1 MIDISHIHP
10 MLVHF
15 PIALLIAGF
24 FSDILGLFVKKEFFT
39 RAGFYLLILG
49 TLGAIAAVIT
59 GHMAGDGI
67 ESGSLKQAVE
77 VHEDAGTLTLWLAL
91 ITSAFRIVLVWL
103 EKYRGIL
110 KAAALILFFATVLS
124 VARTGYYGGELVYK
138 HAAGVE
144 FSLGNN

>member
-24 FSDILGLFVKKEFFT
+24 FSDVLGLFVKKEFFT

-67 ESGSLKQAVE
+67 EAGSLKQAVE

-103 EKYRGIL
+103 EKYKGAL
-110 KAAALILFFATVLS
+110 KAVALVLFLATVLS

-144 FSLGNN
+144 LSFGNN

>member
-110 KAAALILFFATVLS
+110 KAAALVLFLATVLS

>member
-24 FSDILGLFVKKEFFT
+24 FSDVLGLFVKKEFFT

-110 KAAALILFFATVLS
+110 KAAALVLFLATVLS

>member
-67 ESGSLKQAVE
+67 ESGALKQAVE

-91 ITSAFRIVLVWL
+91 ITSAFRVVLIWL

-110 KAAALILFFATVLS
+110 KAVALVLFFATVLS

>member
-24 FSDILGLFVKKEFFT
+24 FSDVLGLFVKKEFFT

-67 ESGSLKQAVE
+67 EAGWLKQAVE

-91 ITSAFRIVLVWL
+91 ITSAFRIILVWF
-103 EKYRGIL
+103 EKYRGAL
-110 KAAALILFFATVLS
+110 KAVALVLFLATVLS

-144 FSLGNN
+144 LSFGNN

>member
-49 TLGAIAAVIT
+49 TLGTIAAVIT

-110 KAAALILFFATVLS
+110 KAAALVLFLATVLS

>member
-15 PIALLIAGF
+15 PIALLLAGF
-24 FSDILGLFVKKEFFT
+24 FSDVLGLFVKKEFFT

-67 ESGSLKQAVE
+67 EAGALGQAVE

-91 ITSAFRIVLVWL
+91 ITSAFRIVLVWFK
-103 EKYRGIL
+103 KYRGAL
-110 KAAALILFFATVLS
+110 KTLALVFFLATVLS

-144 FSLGNN
+144 LSFGNN

>member
-1 MIDISHIHP
+1 MIDITHIHP

-15 PIALLIAGF
+15 PIALLIAGL

-59 GHMAGDGI
+59 GLMAGDGI
-67 ESGSLKQAVE
+67 ESGPLKDAVE
-77 VHEDAGTLTLWLAL
+77 MHEDAGLLTLWLAV
-91 ITSAFRIVLVWL
+91 ITSAFRIILVMLKKYQGGLKMLALVLFL
-103 EKYRGIL
+103 
-110 KAAALILFFATVLS
+110 ATVLS
-124 VARTGYYGGELVYK
+124 VARTGFYGGELVYK